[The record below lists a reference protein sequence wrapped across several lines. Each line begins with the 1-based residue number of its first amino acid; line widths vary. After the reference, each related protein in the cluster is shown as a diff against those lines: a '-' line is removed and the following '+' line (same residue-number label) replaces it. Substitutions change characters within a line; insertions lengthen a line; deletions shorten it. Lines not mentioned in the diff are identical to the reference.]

1 MVADQ
6 AAVAHE
12 PAEGPFDGPAA
23 GEHMEAFGLGGA
35 LDGFGLQ
42 FRAKFPDGAGE
53 LRTGVAAVDPEL
65 PEPGEPAGQRWSSA
79 SRIRR
84 SGVRFRPSRFA
95 AGSISSISS
104 HCASVRP
111 VSYPAISIA

>member
-12 PAEGPFDGPAA
+12 PAEGPFDDPAA

-35 LDGFGLQ
+35 LDDSGLQ

-65 PEPGEPAGQRWSSA
+65 PEPGEPAEQRSQEQQRA
-79 SRIRR
+79 GPFRGAGPGAALTPRR
-84 SGVRFRPSRFA
+84 RPRVSTRRWRFCGP
-95 AGSISSISS
+95 
-104 HCASVRP
+104 
-111 VSYPAISIA
+111 

>member
-12 PAEGPFDGPAA
+12 PAEGPFDDPAA

-35 LDGFGLQ
+35 LDDFGLQ

-65 PEPGEPAGQRWSSA
+65 PEPGEPAGQRSQEQQRAGPFRGAGRGRLDSEEEA
-79 SRIRR
+79 Q
-84 SGVRFRPSRFA
+84 GVHQEVALCGP
-95 AGSISSISS
+95 
-104 HCASVRP
+104 
-111 VSYPAISIA
+111 